1 MPPDIAGSA
10 RLGFEGLDT
19 LAQAYLN
26 GTWIGRFENM
36 FREYAVDVK
45 ARLAP
50 AGEMNTL
57 IVIFSSPLR
66 YLRSTGL
73 PQNDPAFPG
82 HKGIRKLD
90 GEESRKSE
98 RSQKLELSHCG
109 FLQSEGQRRL
119 MATSSPG
126 RGAASRPLFRRLAKK
141 TPIRRCQVQVL
152 PWRSRVQEEAKP
164 QAEGLAFL
172 DFHAAEFALV
182 HRLSAE
188 GIRHHQAIVPIV
200 EPARTE
206 IRRVRHEGH
215 AHAAAADDAGVVAPV
230 ERLAPGAFG
239 GCCAGATGNAAA
251 VLLGDGSSDADA
263 QAHLLLV
270 AKDKVLL
277 AGLEGGIPDQQVR
290 TDESTSVVDCA
301 GLW

>member
-66 YLRSTGL
+66 YFRSTGL

-82 HKGIRKLD
+82 SKSIRKLD

-119 MATSSPG
+119 MPTSSPG
-126 RGAASRPLFRRLAKK
+126 QGAASRPLFRRLADE
-141 TPIRRCQVQVL
+141 IAVGCAQVHVLLRRGGVQ
-152 PWRSRVQEEAKP
+152 QDAKP
-164 QAEGLAFL
+164 QAEAFAFL
-172 DFHAAEFALV
+172 DLDAAEFALV

-200 EPARTE
+200 EPARPE
-206 IRRVRHEGH
+206 IRRVWHERH
-215 AHAAAADDAGVVAPV
+215 ASP
-230 ERLAPGAFG
+230 LYTFSQTAFG
-239 GCCAGATGNAAA
+239 AA
-251 VLLGDGSSDADA
+251 VTPLELG
-263 QAHLLLV
+263 
-270 AKDKVLL
+270 
-277 AGLEGGIPDQQVR
+277 
-290 TDESTSVVDCA
+290 
-301 GLW
+301 